1 MMDSPTGY
9 PESPMEQDD
18 AAYPCKGC
26 GEILDEGKAFE
37 LAGNRWHIDCFR
49 CNTCGTLLDSDANL
63 LLLGDGSL
71 ICNNCTY
78 SCSACNNKIEDLA
91 ILTGDQAFCAS
102 CFRCRNC
109 KKKIENLKYAR
120 TSQGIFCMECHDSL
134 MQRRRKKTG
143 KHGSTRHK
151 HTLQQQHS
159 SNTML
164 LHKSLPSLPPNAPET
179 TSQNALLPENESPPS
194 DGYSDTPTELPRVS
208 RKRPSASRSNS
219 HNGTPIDQSRAP
231 PKRPPNSRSNSSKS
245 RHQERSAPAPEDEP
259 QENLTLPSTKYNSR
273 HSAFSHKSDAP
284 GNGEDFFISMAL
296 DPNVV
301 PGPSPMINHDQFNSP
316 SAEKENIKPQA
327 PPPRSGSR
335 DYFSVKGDS
344 KPQKASN
351 GPQSNHANS
360 HPDSPRDSGHS
371 SQPSS
376 PHIAYQELGR
386 DLSSDAVETAR
397 KWKENGTGH
406 SLAAVANDRPRGES
420 PHAARSTPSNDDSR
434 NGKFMLQ
441 EVPKGKKSGG
451 SRRNSQSL
459 INSNPEAWESNTS
472 KSAPPTANAQVKEQQ
487 VAVPTAD
494 SPHSLRPE
502 APNHGSPRAGQ
513 DLRSADNGTADSSTK
528 HSSPVSTQ
536 LQNLPQ
542 RGDSLLRSK
551 HPTSRKENLGTIS
564 ASKPLTSLINDESE
578 EKPLSA
584 PPAIGSQYVN
594 TPVAINGTPT
604 ISKQKDLSESGNLV
618 DVPHLPLRARDR
630 DRSAIAGSPANG
642 SFVAPR
648 QPPYPPTSNQHKPRN
663 ESIST
668 LKSESTNTGDHPG
681 SPKKL
686 PRYSAGQEFT
696 MDEDMARILGNEEQQ
711 NHESFLRRVSNSVR
725 HARSYSDRG
734 TRVSKDRW
742 PRSPLT
748 ASSGFA
754 QDASSPTPS
763 SPETREELI
772 FLKNELRRERQK
784 SVEKEH
790 RLVELETALEAKSS
804 ITQMNTELR
813 EKRSTMI
820 VLDTQKEIVL
830 RELEVLTEHI
840 AESKKSREPLDLNK
854 MSNAVLREFAESLQK
869 LKESFTP
876 QIEDLTQKRNE
887 LVEEVSNLTQL
898 KDRNFQ
904 EFEQVSTKNAQLMA
918 LNNTLVHQIQELY
931 KANASPSLEV
941 VRPTNGLGIYS
952 PGQKDTSAASFDH
965 REMRPS
971 IADSNAT
978 SATLVHEQAAEPA
991 AYVTAPQ
998 VVSIRKGQPKKFNW
1012 KKGGHNVVKV
1022 TKGLK
1027 GAFSSSEGPKPPREE
1042 QYPEGMPYNSTSQG
1056 HNVPST
1062 DPPRNHHHDPSR
1074 QGFGFFSNQKGRP
1087 PMKTTPNGSVPALN
1101 QTVGVPLF
1109 GSELQHR
1116 ADHEASDV
1124 PSIVMRCIQEV
1135 EVRGME
1141 IEGIYRKSGG
1151 NSQIQQIKDGFER
1164 TNDYDVSDPDLD
1176 INAVTSTL
1184 KQYFRKLPTPLI
1196 TYDVYDRLLNSIP
1209 PLPPSYPGAPLQ
1221 SNPNHNLDPE
1231 QREHRIGLMRQAIG
1245 GLPAI
1250 HRTCL
1255 EVLVFHL
1262 ARVVEHEKMNLM
1274 TSLNVAVVFAPT
1286 VMRPESLA
1294 REMSENQAKNQAVQF
1309 LIENC
1314 HGIFLGDSV
1323 EKGEW

>member
-1 MMDSPTGY
+1 MNHCHS
-9 PESPMEQDD
+9 
-18 AAYPCKGC
+18 
-26 GEILDEGKAFE
+26 L
-37 LAGNRWHIDCFR
+37 LA
-49 CNTCGTLLDSDANL
+49 L
-63 LLLGDGSL
+63 
-71 ICNNCTY
+71 
-78 SCSACNNKIEDLA
+78 
-91 ILTGDQAFCAS
+91 
-102 CFRCRNC
+102 
-109 KKKIENLKYAR
+109 
-120 TSQGIFCMECHDSL
+120 
-134 MQRRRKKTG
+134 
-143 KHGSTRHK
+143 
-151 HTLQQQHS
+151 
-159 SNTML
+159 
-164 LHKSLPSLPPNAPET
+164 
-179 TSQNALLPENESPPS
+179 
-194 DGYSDTPTELPRVS
+194 
-208 RKRPSASRSNS
+208 
-219 HNGTPIDQSRAP
+219 
-231 PKRPPNSRSNSSKS
+231 
-245 RHQERSAPAPEDEP
+245 
-259 QENLTLPSTKYNSR
+259 ENLTLPSTKYNSR

-487 VAVPTAD
+487 VAVPSAD

-513 DLRSADNGTADSSTK
+513 ELRSADNGTADSSTT

-604 ISKQKDLSESGNLV
+604 ISKQKDLSESGSLV

-630 DRSAIAGSPANG
+630 DRSAIVGSPANG

-734 TRVSKDRW
+734 TRLSKDRW
-742 PRSPLT
+742 PRSPLN

-754 QDASSPTPS
+754 QDVSSPTSS

-790 RLVELETALEAKSS
+790 RLVELETALEAKSN

-904 EFEQVSTKNAQLMA
+904 EFEQVSTKNAQLMG

-952 PGQKDTSAASFDH
+952 PGQKDTSAASFDQ

-1056 HNVPST
+1056 HNAPST

-1135 EVRGME
+1135 EVRGTSCRRFVINVLLEDKVADNSPTGME

>member
-1 MMDSPTGY
+1 MDSPTGY

-143 KHGSTRHK
+143 KHGSSRHK

-208 RKRPSASRSNS
+208 RQRPSASRSNS
-219 HNGTPIDQSRAP
+219 RNGTPIDQSRAP

-245 RHQERSAPAPEDEP
+245 RHQERPAPAPEDEP
-259 QENLTLPSTKYNSR
+259 QGNLTLPSTKYNSR
-273 HSAFSHKSDAP
+273 HSAFSQKSDGP

-296 DPNVV
+296 DPNVA
-301 PGPSPMINHDQFNSP
+301 PGLSPMINNDQLNGP
-316 SAEKENIKPQA
+316 TAGKENTKPQA
-327 PPPRSGSR
+327 PAPRSGSR
-335 DYFSVKGDS
+335 DYFNVKGDP

-351 GPQSNHANS
+351 GAPSNHANS
-360 HPDSPRDSGHS
+360 HPESPRDSGHS

-386 DLSSDAVETAR
+386 DLSPDAVETAR
-397 KWKENGTGH
+397 KWKDNGTGH

-420 PHAARSTPSNDDSR
+420 PHAARSTASNEDSR
-434 NGKFMLQ
+434 NAKFMLQ
-441 EVPKGKKSGG
+441 EVPKSKKSGG

-459 INSNPEAWESNTS
+459 MNSNLEARDSNTPR
-472 KSAPPTANAQVKEQQ
+472 SAPSTANAQLKEQQ
-487 VAVPTAD
+487 MAVLPVD
-494 SPHSLRPE
+494 SPNSLRPE

-513 DLRSADNGTADSSTK
+513 ESRAVDNTAADSSTT
-528 HSSPVSTQ
+528 HSSPISTH
-536 LQNLPQ
+536 LQHLPQ

-551 HPTSRKENLGTIS
+551 HPSSRKETLGAIS
-564 ASKPLTSLINDESE
+564 GSKPMTSLINDESE
-578 EKPLSA
+578 GKPLSA
-584 PPAIGSQYVN
+584 PPVTGSQYVN
-594 TPVAINGTPT
+594 TPVATNGTQPD
-604 ISKQKDLSESGNLV
+604 SKQKDFSDSGSLV

-630 DRSAIAGSPANG
+630 ERSAMAGSPSNG

-648 QPPYPPTSNQHKPRN
+648 QTPYPPTSNQHKLRN

-668 LKSESTNTGDHPG
+668 LKSESTNTGDQPG

-734 TRVSKDRW
+734 TRLSKDRW

-754 QDASSPTPS
+754 QDVSSPTPS

-772 FLKNELRRERQK
+772 FLKTELRRERQK

-820 VLDTQKEIVL
+820 VLDTQKEIVV

-904 EFEQVSTKNAQLMA
+904 EFEQVSTKNAQLMEM
-918 LNNTLVHQIQELY
+918 NNTLVHQIQELY

-952 PGQKDTSAASFDH
+952 PGQKDTSAASLDQ

-971 IADSNAT
+971 IADSNTT

-998 VVSIRKGQPKKFNW
+998 VVNIRKAQPKKFNW

-1027 GAFSSSEGPKPPREE
+1027 GAFSSSEGAKPPREE
-1042 QYPEGMPYNSTSQG
+1042 QYPEGMPYNSMTQG
-1056 HNVPST
+1056 HNAPST
-1062 DPPRNHHHDPSR
+1062 DPVRNHHQDPSR

-1101 QTVGVPLF
+1101 HTVGVPLF

-1116 ADHEASDV
+1116 AEYEASEV
-1124 PSIVMRCIQEV
+1124 PSIVVRCIQEV

-1151 NSQIQQIKDGFER
+1151 NSQIQQIKEGFER
-1164 TNDYDVSDPDLD
+1164 INDYDVSDPDLD
-1176 INAVTSTL
+1176 ISAVTSTL

-1255 EVLVFHL
+1255 EFLVFHL
-1262 ARVVEHEKMNLM
+1262 ARVVEHEKLNLM

-1286 VMRPESLA
+1286 VMRPESLE
-1294 REMSENQAKNQAVQF
+1294 REFNENQAKNQAVQF

-1314 HGIFLGDSV
+1314 HGIFLGESV

>member
-49 CNTCGTLLDSDANL
+49 CNTCATLLDSDANL

-120 TSQGIFCMECHDSL
+120 TSQGIFCMACHDSL

-231 PKRPPNSRSNSSKS
+231 PKRPPNSRSSSSKS
-245 RHQERSAPAPEDEP
+245 RHQERAAPAPEDEP

-316 SAEKENIKPQA
+316 SAEKENMKPQA

-335 DYFSVKGDS
+335 DYFSVKGDP

-351 GPQSNHANS
+351 GPQSNHADS

-459 INSNPEAWESNTS
+459 INSNPEARESNTS

-487 VAVPTAD
+487 VAVPSVD

-502 APNHGSPRAGQ
+502 APNHASPRAGQ
-513 DLRSADNGTADSSTK
+513 ESRSADNGTADSSTT
-528 HSSPVSTQ
+528 HSSPMSTQ

-551 HPTSRKENLGTIS
+551 HPTSRKENLGTTS

-578 EKPLSA
+578 EKPLSTK
-584 PPAIGSQYVN
+584 PAIGSQYVN
-594 TPVAINGTPT
+594 TPVATNGTPT
-604 ISKQKDLSESGNLV
+604 ISKQKDLSESGSLV

-630 DRSAIAGSPANG
+630 DRSAIVGSPSKG

-648 QPPYPPTSNQHKPRN
+648 QSPYPPTSSQHKPRN

-668 LKSESTNTGDHPG
+668 LKSESTNTGDQPG

-686 PRYSAGQEFT
+686 PPYSAGQEFT

-734 TRVSKDRW
+734 TRLSKDRW

-754 QDASSPTPS
+754 QDVSSPTPS

-790 RLVELETALEAKSS
+790 RLAELETALEAKSS

-820 VLDTQKEIVL
+820 VLDTQKEIVV

-904 EFEQVSTKNAQLMA
+904 EFEQVSTKNAQLME
-918 LNNTLVHQIQELY
+918 LNNMLVHQVQELY

-952 PGQKDTSAASFDH
+952 PGQKDTSAASFDQ

-998 VVSIRKGQPKKFNW
+998 VVNIRKGQPKKFNW

-1056 HNVPST
+1056 HNAPST

-1116 ADHEASDV
+1116 ADYEASDV

-1151 NSQIQQIKDGFER
+1151 NSQIQQIKEGFER

-1262 ARVVEHEKMNLM
+1262 ARVVEHEKLNLM

-1314 HGIFLGDSV
+1314 HGIFLGDSI
-1323 EKGEW
+1323 EKGEL